1 MLSRPHAPPDLECPC
16 GLCALSPSELALR
29 LAGEVQQR
37 DLPVGKLP
45 PEKGVPPGP
54 SCCQLLPNHESGEA
68 VSPWGQAVGAE
79 GLSAPPWAVN
89 AIGPLGRRKPGT

>member
-16 GLCALSPSELALR
+16 GLCALRPSELALR

-45 PEKGVPPGP
+45 PEIKFECNLFGMT
-54 SCCQLLPNHESGEA
+54 L
-68 VSPWGQAVGAE
+68 
-79 GLSAPPWAVN
+79 
-89 AIGPLGRRKPGT
+89 R